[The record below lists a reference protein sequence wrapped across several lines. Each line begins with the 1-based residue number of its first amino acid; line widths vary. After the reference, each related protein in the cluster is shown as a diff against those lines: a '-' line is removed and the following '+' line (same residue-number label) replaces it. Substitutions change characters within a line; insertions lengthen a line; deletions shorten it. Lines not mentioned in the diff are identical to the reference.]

1 MAMKRWIVLLAF
13 VVANVGFALA
23 QDYKNYDDVIYGT
36 DGSVVRGV
44 IIEQVP
50 GVSYKIATKDGNIF
64 VYDALK
70 VEKITKEPPVR
81 GNYQE
86 DGDRHRYDEYG
97 RVVYKKS
104 PLWSAVGSFCITG
117 LGQVLNGETRKG
129 LLLFGGHAACV
140 ATCAV
145 AATFVN
151 EGYGGD
157 PELNAGVA
165 VVSLLGA
172 IGIRLYSII
181 EAPIYASRYNEQNGF
196 ALGDNK
202 WLKVGPNVQVYNTFA
217 MGTST
222 SVGLGATLTF

>member
-1 MAMKRWIVLLAF
+1 MKRWVVLLAF
-13 VVANVGFALA
+13 VVVNVGLVLA

-36 DGSVVRGV
+36 DGTVVRGV

-64 VYDALK
+64 LYDALK
-70 VEKITKEPPVR
+70 VERITKEPPVK
-81 GNYQE
+81 NHFQD

-117 LGQVLNGETRKG
+117 LGQVINGETRKG

-145 AATFVN
+145 AATFAN

-165 VVSLLGA
+165 VVSLFGA

-181 EAPIYASRYNEQNGF
+181 QAPIYASRYNEQNGF
-196 ALGDNK
+196 ALGDDK
-202 WLKVGPNVQVYNTFA
+202 WLKVGPSVQVTNTFST
-217 MGTST
+217 GTST

>member
-1 MAMKRWIVLLAF
+1 MQRWILLLAF
-13 VVANVGFALA
+13 VVANVGFALS
-23 QDYKNYDDVIYGT
+23 QDYKSYDDVIYGT

-50 GVSYKIATKDGNIF
+50 GVSYKIATEGGNIF
-64 VYDALK
+64 IYDALK
-70 VEKITKEPPVR
+70 VEKITKEPPVKNYYQGR
-81 GNYQE
+81 GTRPN
-86 DGDRHRYDEYG
+86 EYG
-97 RVVYKKS
+97 HELYRKS
-104 PLWSAVGSFCITG
+104 PFWSAVGSFCITG
-117 LGQVLNGETRKG
+117 LGQVINGETRKG
-129 LLLFGGHAACV
+129 LLLFGGNVACV
-140 ATCAV
+140 ATCVV
-145 AATFVN
+145 ATTFAN

-181 EAPIYASRYNEQNGF
+181 QAPIYASRYNEQNGF

-202 WLKVGPNVQVYNTFA
+202 WLKVGPNVQMNNTFA
-217 MGTST
+217 TGTST

>member
-1 MAMKRWIVLLAF
+1 MDMKRLVVLLAF
-13 VVANVGFALA
+13 VVVNVGLVLA

-36 DGSVVRGV
+36 DGTVVRGV

-64 VYDALK
+64 LYDALK
-70 VEKITKEPPVR
+70 VERITKEPPVR

-86 DGDRHRYDEYG
+86 DGNRHSYDEYG

-117 LGQVLNGETRKG
+117 LGQVINGETRKG

-145 AATFVN
+145 AATFAN

-165 VVSLLGA
+165 VVSLFGA

-181 EAPIYASRYNEQNGF
+181 QAPIYASRYNEQNGF
-196 ALGDNK
+196 ALGDDK
-202 WLKVGPNVQVYNTFA
+202 WLKVGPSVQVTNTFA
-217 MGTST
+217 TGTST